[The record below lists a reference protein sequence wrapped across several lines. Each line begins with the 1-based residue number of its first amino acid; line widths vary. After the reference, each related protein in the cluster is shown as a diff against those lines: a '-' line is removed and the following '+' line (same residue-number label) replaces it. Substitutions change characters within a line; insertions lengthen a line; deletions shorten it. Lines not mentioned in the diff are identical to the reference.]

1 MLSNPIDFS
10 SVWCLLFLKKVTRID
25 NIFVY
30 GNIFQLETKSKKVC
44 MRKHKRYLRTNNI
57 LRWKTVLS
65 GLCFLET
72 VLFCSIF
79 CYSNMTLTKLNG
91 ISFVFCIS
99 KTRLSG
105 EYLCESSV
113 FLFKKDKLKFLKS
126 YYGIESEEELLKN
139 VLSKMI
145 CFSDS
150 LPYNWK
156 RPPWKTRK
164 KGSMQRL
171 DLYYSEK
178 VVVFNLIRDL
188 VVSNKGLLGLLLRL
202 IKDYIPSLYS
212 CEIVVVERLEL
223 EKRRVFVHSFCWSS
237 YYREELVVLIF
248 SSLPLSYWSIYS
260 HLIEDIELRKSLLK
274 SSICSL
280 VSESNGSFISRK
292 GVGDY
297 YED

>member
-1 MLSNPIDFS
+1 
-10 SVWCLLFLKKVTRID
+10 
-25 NIFVY
+25 
-30 GNIFQLETKSKKVC
+30 
-44 MRKHKRYLRTNNI
+44 
-57 LRWKTVLS
+57 
-65 GLCFLET
+65 
-72 VLFCSIF
+72 
-79 CYSNMTLTKLNG
+79 
-91 ISFVFCIS
+91 
-99 KTRLSG
+99 
-105 EYLCESSV
+105 
-113 FLFKKDKLKFLKS
+113 
-126 YYGIESEEELLKN
+126 
-139 VLSKMI
+139 
-145 CFSDS
+145 
-150 LPYNWK
+150 
-156 RPPWKTRK
+156 
-164 KGSMQRL
+164 MQRL